1 MKIIYG
7 TLPIR
12 NSWVDALVVVIEY
25 FRLLHVTS
33 SYVMPANDCT
43 LFSSQLVGPFRKAS
57 CSFKEEC
64 NNEMMIFLT
73 DNTVRVLR
81 STLPIARS
89 YEHITLVLH

>member
-12 NSWVDALVVVIEY
+12 NSWIDALVVVIEC

-33 SYVMPANDCT
+33 WYVMPANDCA

-64 NNEMMIFLT
+64 NDEMMIFLT
-73 DNTVRVLR
+73 DNIVRSIL
-81 STLPIARS
+81 SIARS